1 MDAADMPTA
10 NDCVNLTVC
19 SVDDVS
25 KLIID
30 YIQKKNICTTLLF
43 LKSLF
48 VKIFSIIN
56 IGESKDNRIQHA
68 NSRGDQC

>member
-30 YIQKKNICTTLLF
+30 YIHKKNIIPKIIVCKNLF
-43 LKSLF
+43 
-48 VKIFSIIN
+48 
-56 IGESKDNRIQHA
+56 DYQYR
-68 NSRGDQC
+68 